1 MTDAGTFTHAGI
13 RTWTDEIAALTRPDR
28 IVICDGSEAEK
39 QHLNKVWH
47 RLSPWPDSV
56 PGLQRL
62 KSRYLNACDQQDP
75 ESAKECFAEG
85 EVEIDMGHV
94 GVFRSRDQFAALYK
108 AAGCHPH
115 VLDLHHG
122 GNPEIDFTD
131 DENATG
137 LWSLDYRN
145 INLQEKTVT
154 FVSLLYHDE
163 YAKIGGVWK
172 ISAIRFARE

>member
-1 MTDAGTFTHAGI
+1 MSQANQDSSQSELLHRVQRLEDLEAI
-13 RTWTDEIAALTRPDR
+13 R
-28 IVICDGSEAEK
+28 
-39 QHLNKVWH
+39 
-47 RLSPWPDSV
+47 
-56 PGLQRL
+56 RL

-75 ESAKECFAEG
+75 DSAKECFAEG
-85 EVEIDMGHV
+85 DVEIDMGHV
-94 GVFRSRDQFAALYK
+94 GVFRDRDQFAALYK

-131 DENATG
+131 DDHATG

-163 YAKIGGVWK
+163 YQKIRGEWK
-172 ISAIRFARE
+172 ITKSRSEFRTALHCSYKSGHLETVLAARSVAGAVDYSQD